1 MVQAVQVTSTHLSTK
16 STALRGLC
24 DRDHFLDCI
33 DLKEEELNI
42 KIWENTQF

>member
-1 MVQAVQVTSTHLSTK
+1 MVQAVQVTSIHLSTK

-42 KIWENTQF
+42 KICENTQF